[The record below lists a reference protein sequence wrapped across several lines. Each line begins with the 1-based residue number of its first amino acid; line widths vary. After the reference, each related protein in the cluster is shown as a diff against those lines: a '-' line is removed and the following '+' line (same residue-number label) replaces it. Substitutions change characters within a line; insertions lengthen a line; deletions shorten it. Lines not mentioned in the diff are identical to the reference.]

1 MLNLITLPY
10 EVLSNIVGNIN
21 FDDVFSL
28 GLTCKSFEFFIT
40 EESLAK
46 YILLVSV
53 TRRSCQSP
61 QDTPRIR
68 VM

>member
-1 MLNLITLPY
+1 MLNLNTLPY

-28 GLTCKSFEFFIT
+28 GLTCKSFKFFLT

-46 YILLVSV
+46 SIVQVSEIQ
-53 TRRSCQSP
+53 RS
-61 QDTPRIR
+61 
-68 VM
+68 

>member
-1 MLNLITLPY
+1 MLNLNTLPY

-21 FDDVFSL
+21 FDDVWSL
-28 GLTCKSFEFFIT
+28 SLTCKSFKYFLT

-46 YILLVSV
+46 SILSVSKI
-53 TRRSCQSP
+53 RKSCQFL
-61 QDTPRIR
+61 QNTPRIR